1 MVVMMH
7 STLGASTCS
16 TPSRVARNKSDTG
29 RILIAWALFEGVVVF
44 GGYSEL
50 PVVNLSLG
58 FIRAPAVVAISS
70 AAVDIGSRAA
80 THPRFG
86 PALGPAMRWRCVGL
100 RSRYRNDSKAASPI
114 RIGDWHR
121 PLQG

>member
-1 MVVMMH
+1 MGRPRQGPLH
-7 STLGASTCS
+7 RHGGDDAFD
-16 TPSRVARNKSDTG
+16 ARGIDVFDS
-29 RILIAWALFEGVVVF
+29 AWALFEGVVVF

-86 PALGPAMRWRCVGL
+86 PALGPAMRWRL
-100 RSRYRNDSKAASPI
+100 
-114 RIGDWHR
+114 
-121 PLQG
+121 